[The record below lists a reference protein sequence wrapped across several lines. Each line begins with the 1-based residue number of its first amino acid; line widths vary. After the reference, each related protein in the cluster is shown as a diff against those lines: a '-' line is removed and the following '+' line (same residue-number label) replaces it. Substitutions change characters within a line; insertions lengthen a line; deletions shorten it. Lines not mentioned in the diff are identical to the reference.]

1 MGRRI
6 DPLVVVAALTAFVWA
21 WPCRAQESLHSMGA
35 GPMPLP
41 LETPEG
47 RDGDRAGPPATG
59 DGEHAD
65 DAARA
70 RANALAAMERL
81 RGEIQTLAAIRDA
94 QAALL
99 AWNRERARTGVPP
112 AALSAAP
119 CRDPAL
125 KPWCLS
131 LPATFGEDMSGEN
144 SGGNGR

>member
-1 MGRRI
+1 MFA
-6 DPLVVVAALTAFVWA
+6 AALVAFSCA
-21 WPCRAQESLHSMGA
+21 LAQEAPSPS
-35 GPMPLP
+35 
-41 LETPEG
+41 
-47 RDGDRAGPPATG
+47 
-59 DGEHAD
+59 
-65 DAARA
+65 AAEKA

-125 KPWCLS
+125 AAWCPL
-131 LPATFGEDMSGEN
+131 LPATFGKDMSGEN
-144 SGGNGR
+144 PGGNGR

>member
-6 DPLVVVAALTAFVWA
+6 DLLVVVAVLTAFVWA
-21 WPCRAQESLHSMGA
+21 WPCRAQE
-35 GPMPLP
+35 P
-41 LETPEG
+41 
-47 RDGDRAGPPATG
+47 RPPAIAVEHG
-59 DGEHAD
+59 DG
-65 DAARA
+65 AAQA

-125 KPWCLS
+125 KPWCPL
-131 LPATFGEDMSGEN
+131 LPATFGKDMSGEN

>member
-1 MGRRI
+1 MGRRRGFF
-6 DPLVVVAALTAFVWA
+6 PVFAAALVASSCA
-21 WPCRAQESLHSMGA
+21 LAQEAPSPS
-35 GPMPLP
+35 
-41 LETPEG
+41 
-47 RDGDRAGPPATG
+47 
-59 DGEHAD
+59 
-65 DAARA
+65 AAEKA

-81 RGEIQTLAAIRDA
+81 RGEIQTLSAIRDT

-131 LPATFGEDMSGEN
+131 LPATFGKDMSGEN
-144 SGGNGR
+144 SGGSGR